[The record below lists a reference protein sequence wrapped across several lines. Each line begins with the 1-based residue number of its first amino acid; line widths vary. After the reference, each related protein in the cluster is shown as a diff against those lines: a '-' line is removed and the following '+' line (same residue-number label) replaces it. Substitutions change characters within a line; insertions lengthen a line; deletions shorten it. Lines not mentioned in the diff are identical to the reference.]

1 MKVLTSIQDHGCPGL
16 KSHLLLVI
24 IANSFNIHKNV
35 FLDMHKSI
43 EQINERIRDGS
54 ARVVTA
60 EEMPAIVA
68 ELGENGALKE
78 VDVVTTG
85 TFGAMCSSGAFL
97 NFGHAEP
104 PIRMERIWLNN
115 VEAYG
120 GLAAVDTYIGAT
132 QQSDTLEEEYGGAH
146 VIEDLVAGKTVE
158 LRASSRGTDCYP
170 RRTITTDLELQN
182 LNQAIMCNPRNA
194 YQRYNAATNTTDRTL
209 HTYMGKLL
217 PSTGNVSYSGAGVL
231 NPLSNDPKLRLIGS
245 GVPIFLCGAPGMVVG
260 EGTQHSPAGGFGTL
274 MVTGDLKQMSQDY
287 LRAATMTGYGV
298 TLYVGLGV
306 PLPVLDLDVVRATA
320 VRDEDISVDILDYGV
335 PARSRPVIRKAT
347 YAELRSGAVEI
358 NGEEIRTSSLSS
370 FRKARQVATELK
382 GWVEKGSMQLSLPT
396 RLIDPNKA
404 ARPMHQT
411 AKGPRVLD
419 IMDKSVITI
428 GESEEIRTAAKKLLK
443 GETNHLPVVNSDGVL
458 VGIITTF
465 DVSKAVANPG
475 KAHLVKDIMKTK
487 VITTT
492 PDEAVD
498 IAVQKLEQYN
508 ISALPVVDVNLRVI
522 AILTAMNL
530 GKLFGGRWLK

>member
-1 MKVLTSIQDHGCPGL
+1 MK
-16 KSHLLLVI
+16 KSVG
-24 IANSFNIHKNV
+24 
-35 FLDMHKSI
+35 
-43 EQINERIRDGS
+43 QINERIRDGS

-60 EEMPAIVA
+60 EEMPGIVA
-68 ELGENGALKE
+68 ELGELGALKE

-132 QQSDTLEEEYGGAH
+132 QQSDTLEAEYGGAH
-146 VIEDLVAGKTVE
+146 VIEDLVAGKSVE

-170 RRTITTDLELQN
+170 RRTITTDLLLEN

-209 HTYMGKLL
+209 NTYMGTLL
-217 PSTGNVSYSGAGVL
+217 AGSGNITFSGAGVL

-274 MVTGDLKQMSQDY
+274 MVTGDLKQMSQEY

-298 TLYVGLGV
+298 TLYVGLGI
-306 PLPVLDLDVVRATA
+306 PLPVLDIDVVRATA
-320 VRDEDISVDILDYGV
+320 VRDEDITVDILDYGV
-335 PARSRPVIRKAT
+335 PSRSRPVVRKAT
-347 YAELRSGAVEI
+347 YAELRSGIVDI
-358 NGEEIRTSSLSS
+358 NGEEVRTSSLSS
-370 FRKARQVATELK
+370 FRQARKVALELK
-382 GWVEKGSMQLSLPT
+382 GWVEKGTMQLSLPT
-396 RLIDPNKA
+396 RPIDPAKA
-404 ARPMHQT
+404 ARPMRQT
-411 AKGPRVLD
+411 AQGPRVLD
-419 IMDKSVITI
+419 IMNRSVFTI
-428 GESEEIRTAAKKLLK
+428 SETEEIRTAAKKLLK
-443 GETNHLPVVNSDGVL
+443 GETNHLPVVNGQGVL
-458 VGIITTF
+458 VGIVTTF

-475 KAHLVKDIMKTK
+475 KAHLVRDIMKTK
-487 VITTT
+487 VITAA

-498 IAVQKLEQYN
+498 IAIQKLEQNN
-508 ISALPVVDVNLRVI
+508 ISALPVVDGEHHVI
-522 AILTAMNL
+522 AILTAMDL
-530 GKLFGGRWLK
+530 GKLLGGRWLK

>member
-1 MKVLTSIQDHGCPGL
+1 MQKTIG
-16 KSHLLLVI
+16 
-24 IANSFNIHKNV
+24 
-35 FLDMHKSI
+35 
-43 EQINERIRDGS
+43 QINERIREGS

-60 EEMPAIVA
+60 EEMPALVA
-68 ELGENGALKE
+68 ELGEQGALKE

-132 QQSDTLEEEYGGAH
+132 QQSDTLQAEYGGAH
-146 VIEDLVAGKTVE
+146 VIEDLVAGKSVE
-158 LRASSRGTDCYP
+158 LRASSHGTDCYP
-170 RRTITTDLELQN
+170 RRTITTDLLLEN

-194 YQRYNAATNTTDRTL
+194 YQRYNAATNTTDHLL
-209 HTYMGKLL
+209 HTYMGTLL
-217 PSTGNVSYSGAGVL
+217 PGSGNITFSGAGVL
-231 NPLSNDPKLRLIGS
+231 NPISNDPKLRLIGS
-245 GVPIFLCGAPGMVVG
+245 GVPIFLCGAPGMVIG

-274 MVTGDLKQMSQDY
+274 MVTGDMKQMSQDY

-306 PLPVLDLDVVRATA
+306 PLPVLDLEVVRATA

-335 PARSRPVIRKAT
+335 PSRSRPVVRSAT
-347 YAELRSGAVEI
+347 YAELRSGSVEI
-358 NGEEIRTSSLSS
+358 NGEEIKTSSLSS
-370 FRKARQVATELK
+370 FRRARKVANELK
-382 GWVEKGSMQLSLPT
+382 LWLEKGSMQLALPT
-396 RLIDPNKA
+396 RAIEPA
-404 ARPMHQT
+404 RQARPMHQT
-411 AKGPRVLD
+411 KKGARVLD
-419 IMDKSVITI
+419 IMDRSVITI
-428 GESEEIRTAAKKLLK
+428 GETEEIRTAAKKLLK
-443 GETNHLPVVNSDGVL
+443 GETNHLPVVNEHGVL
-458 VGIITTF
+458 VGIVTTF

-475 KAHLVKDIMKTK
+475 KAQLVKDIMKTR
-487 VITTT
+487 VITAA

-498 IAVQKLEQYN
+498 IAIQKLEQNN
-508 ISALPVVDVNLRVI
+508 ISALPVIDKEHHVI
-522 AILTAMNL
+522 ALLTAMDL